1 MQLFFK
7 TFTYVEGIKDNNPY
21 MLFLFQLLYQKNYLC
36 ENSKNSKE
44 IDEDLKKQI
53 FDLIEKYKV
62 E

>member
-1 MQLFFK
+1 
-7 TFTYVEGIKDNNPY
+7 